1 MNSFDYVTQEVF
13 CVFFC
18 QKTMNP
24 KRKRES
30 YRIIITFPPLPSH
43 NYSQWFSSKRETR
56 RTNDYPSITRTS
68 PLRGWE
74 YPRHHPRAAGGWWWH
89 EWNYRRMMVL
99 TLNKNHAS
107 DLPSVSCTFPTT
119 ACYPTII
126 PASMDRASQHHHPPI
141 RLLFRETMVG
151 SWWCWSKRRR
161 PPMLSKERWDVVVV
175 DNGASWRWL
184 SPWKTM

>member
-1 MNSFDYVTQEVF
+1 MLPGRYF
-13 CVFFC
+13 VFFFVKRRWI
-18 QKTMNP
+18 QKEKEN
-24 KRKRES
+24 
-30 YRIIITFPPLPSH
+30 RIASSSHSLLSHPTTTPNDSLQNERHVGRMIILPSLAH
-43 NYSQWFSSKRETR
+43 LLFAVGNS
-56 RTNDYPSITRTS
+56 
-68 PLRGWE
+68 LC
-74 YPRHHPRAAGGWWWH
+74 HHPRAAGGWWWH